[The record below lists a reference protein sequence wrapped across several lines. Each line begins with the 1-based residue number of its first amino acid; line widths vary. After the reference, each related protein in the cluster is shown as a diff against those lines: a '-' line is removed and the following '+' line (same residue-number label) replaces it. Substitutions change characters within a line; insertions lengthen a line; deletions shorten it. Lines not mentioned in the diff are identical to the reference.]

1 MNRSSHNLSE
11 KTLIYDFATLPAG
24 KTTAVGGKGGT
35 LARLYQRGYPV
46 PAGFIITSEGFKD
59 NSLREEAWQQALH
72 HLNALRQG
80 HGRTAFAVRSSALGE
95 DSAHV
100 SFAGAFESVLGAASD
115 NTILQAIHTVYR
127 SRENERVQTY
137 SQTQGQD
144 DRHQMAVIVQKL
156 VPAEMAGVLFT
167 ADPVTGSHTNMMGNL
182 VHGLGDQLVGGEVT
196 PDSFTLSRPDGSY
209 AGPGA
214 FKRYG
219 RTLFKLAQKL
229 ENELGAPQ
237 DIEWAV
243 AGRRLYLLQARPIT
257 TMQPYQPATGIWNDS
272 RRGDYLWTNANFGEA
287 VPDVMTPLTWSL
299 LQLYGQE
306 SFTIPLP
313 GHHPLFGNIG
323 GRFYMNITL
332 AASMFAA
339 LGYSRARL
347 QAQMQEFFGR
357 LPSGVQIPL
366 IPFSRWAVIHAFL
379 KSAPGT
385 IRRVR
390 RNRQNLAA
398 FTTAVP
404 GQANRFQQQIRAAQ
418 TPAALLVVWAEL
430 LPYYR
435 QACQMLHAGTGLFED
450 LVRPLRRNL
459 TTWVGEAEANTLL
472 TGFHQ
477 QGNFL
482 ASLGPL
488 LGLWQV
494 QQEQISHQDYQQQYG
509 HRGPHEFELSWPRP
523 MEDPAWISQQ
533 AAHLAHVDVPAL
545 LAKQAAKKA
554 AAWARFRQA
563 HPRRA
568 QKVRARLEK
577 VTAAALGRE
586 AIRSEIVRL
595 VAVVRTYALQAGQ
608 VTGLGEDVFFLRLE
622 ELADRLRG
630 VDTAVAHIPIRKQAY
645 KRLVAL
651 PPYPAMINGRFDP
664 FQWAQTP
671 HRQHDI
677 ADAHAAHTTAL
688 PDQPDLI
695 AGFPGA
701 AGVVTGS
708 VRRLDSPE
716 EGHLLQP
723 GEILVTAT
731 TNVGWTPLFPKA
743 AAIITDVGAPLSHAA
758 IVARELGIPA
768 VVGTGNAT
776 MRLQTGDQVQVNG
789 TKGTVKI
796 C

>member
-1 MNRSSHNLSE
+1 M
-11 KTLIYDFATLPAG
+11 IYDLATLPPDKA
-24 KTTAVGGKGGT
+24 TAVGGKGRT
-35 LARLYQRGYPV
+35 LASLYQRGYPV
-46 PAGFIITSEGFKD
+46 PAGFIITSEDFSD
-59 NSLREEAWQQALH
+59 NSLREEAWQRAVH

-80 HGRTAFAVRSSALGE
+80 RGRTAFAVRSSALGE
-95 DSAHV
+95 DSAHI
-100 SFAGAFESVLGAASD
+100 SFAGAFESVLGATSD
-115 NTILQAIHTVYR
+115 NTILEAIHTVYR
-127 SRENERVQTY
+127 SRENERVQAY
-137 SQTQGQD
+137 AQTQGQD
-144 DRHQMAVIVQKL
+144 GRHQMAVIVQKL
-156 VPAEMAGVLFT
+156 VQAEMAGVLFT
-167 ADPVTGSHTNMMGNL
+167 VDPVTGSHINMIGNF

-196 PDSFTLSRPDGSY
+196 PDGFTLSRPGGAY
-209 AGPGA
+209 VGPDA
-214 FKRYG
+214 FKNYG
-219 RTLFKLAQKL
+219 RKLFKLAQKL
-229 ENELGAPQ
+229 ENELGEPQ

-243 AGRRLYLLQARPIT
+243 ADGRLYLLQTRPIT
-257 TMQPYQPATGIWNDS
+257 TMHAYHPATGVWNDS
-272 RRGDYLWTNANFGEA
+272 RCGDYLWTNANFGEA

-313 GHHPLFGNIG
+313 GNHPLFGNIG
-323 GRFYMNITL
+323 GRFYMNATL

-339 LGYSRARL
+339 LGYSQARL
-347 QAQMQEFFGR
+347 RAQMQEFFGR
-357 LPSGVQIPL
+357 LPPGRQIPL
-366 IPFSRWAVIHAFL
+366 IPFSRWAVIGAFL
-379 KSAPGT
+379 KAAPAT

-390 RNRQNLAA
+390 RNRQNLVA

-404 GQANRFQQQIRAAQ
+404 GQAARFQQQIRAAQ

-450 LVRPLRRNL
+450 LVRPLRHNL
-459 TTWVGEAEANTLL
+459 TTWVGEAEATTLL

-477 QGNFL
+477 QGNAL

-494 QQEQISHQDYQQQYG
+494 QQGQMSHEDYRQQYG

-523 MEDPAWISQQ
+523 MEDPEWINQQ
-533 AAHLAHVDVPAL
+533 AAHLEHADVPAL
-545 LAKQAAKKA
+545 LAKQAAEKE
-554 AAWARFRQA
+554 AAWARFCQA
-563 HPRRA
+563 HPRRT
-568 QKVRARLEK
+568 QKVQARLEK
-577 VTAAALGRE
+577 VTAVAQGRE

-630 VDTAVAHIPIRKQAY
+630 DDTAVAHIPIRKQAH
-645 KRLVAL
+645 KRLMAL

-664 FQWAQTP
+664 FQWAQAP
-671 HRQHDI
+671 NRRQDI
-677 ADAHAAHTTAL
+677 FDAQAAQTDL
-688 PDQPDLI
+688 PDQPPGLI
-695 AGFPGA
+695 TGFPGA
-701 AGVVTGS
+701 AGVVTGK

-716 EGHLLQP
+716 EGHLLQS

-776 MRLQTGDQVQVNG
+776 VYLQTGDQVQVNG
-789 TKGTVKI
+789 IKGTVEI
-796 C
+796 R